1 VIGCPEVSTAPAAPN
16 FSMDRR
22 YGSIFAMRVHN
33 ASLFRMARATQVLAV
48 TTAIAVAAA
57 TWLFVDNRSLR
68 AQLSDHATGS
78 ATTAPATDKVAEADG
93 LDPWARASRGSAGN
107 SKMHGAAPALPEVKE
122 ESRLEKRQRR
132 QAEFAAMFGRGSN
145 ETPDEYRAR
154 MVPLIKTGLAIP
166 RAHVEELRKEAEAAA
181 HVTAEQSKKLDAA
194 FDKAYAN
201 VIDYTNKEIADGVLS
216 PYERNV
222 SGMLEYAGGLGSML
236 GEINGQVGQVLSPDQ
251 VKALGDSG
259 FEWGEYLAVEAPWE
273 KLDPPPPPKH

>member
-1 VIGCPEVSTAPAAPN
+1 
-16 FSMDRR
+16 MDRR
-22 YGSIFAMRVHN
+22 YGSIFAMLVRN
-33 ASLFRMARATQVLAV
+33 ASLFRMARATQLLAV
-48 TTAIAVAAA
+48 TTAVAVAAA
-57 TWLFVDNRSLR
+57 IWLFVDNRSLR

-78 ATTAPATDKVAEADG
+78 AAVASTTEKVAEADG
-93 LDPWARASRGSAGN
+93 LDPWARASRAGSGA
-107 SKMHGAAPALPEVKE
+107 KMHGTAPSLPEVKE

-145 ETPDEYRAR
+145 ESPDEYRAR

-181 HVTAEQSKKLDAA
+181 HITAEQSKKLDAA
-194 FDKAYAN
+194 FDKAYSN
-201 VIDYTNKEIADGVLS
+201 VLDYANKEIADGTLS

-222 SGMLEYAGGLGSML
+222 SGMLEFAGGLGTML
-236 GEINGQVGQVLSPDQ
+236 GEVNGQVGQVLSPDQ

-273 KLDPPPPPKH
+273 RLDPPPPPKH